1 MDNLIGERM
10 KSEIFER
17 LNNNK
22 ELTVRA
28 VAVLYSDGTID
39 SIDQITNCMLSTH
52 DGNDEIII
60 SGKYHAFIAKG
71 GS

>member
-1 MDNLIGERM
+1 M

-17 LNNNK
+17 LNNN
-22 ELTVRA
+22 EEPTVRA
-28 VAVLYSDGTID
+28 VAVLYSDGTMD
-39 SIDQITNCMLSTH
+39 SIDQITNCMLSTTH
-52 DGNDEIII
+52 DGNDVIII

>member
-1 MDNLIGERM
+1 M

-22 ELTVRA
+22 ETTVRA

-39 SIDQITNCMLSTH
+39 SIDQITNCMLSTTH

-71 GS
+71 GVSCN

>member
-1 MDNLIGERM
+1 M

-22 ELTVRA
+22 EPVVRT

-39 SIDQITNCMLSTH
+39 SIDQITNCTLSTTH
-52 DGNDEIII
+52 DGNDVIII

-71 GS
+71 GL

>member
-1 MDNLIGERM
+1 M

-22 ELTVRA
+22 EPTVRS

-39 SIDQITNCMLSTH
+39 SIDQITNCMLSTTH
-52 DGNDEIII
+52 DGNDVIII
-60 SGKYHAFIAKG
+60 SGKYHAFIIKDE
-71 GS
+71 SEF

>member
-1 MDNLIGERM
+1 M

-22 ELTVRA
+22 EPTVRA

-39 SIDQITNCMLSTH
+39 SIDQITNCTLSTTH
-52 DGNDEIII
+52 DGNDVIII
-60 SGKYHAFIAKG
+60 SGKYHAFIIKD

>member
-1 MDNLIGERM
+1 M

-17 LNNNK
+17 LNNDK
-22 ELTVRA
+22 EPTVKA

-39 SIDQITNCMLSTH
+39 SIDQITNCMLSTTH

-60 SGKYHAFIAKG
+60 FGKYHAFIAKG
-71 GS
+71 GASCN

>member
-1 MDNLIGERM
+1 M

-22 ELTVRA
+22 EPTARA

-39 SIDQITNCMLSTH
+39 SIDQITNCTLSTAH
-52 DGNDEIII
+52 DGNDVIII

>member
-1 MDNLIGERM
+1 M

-22 ELTVRA
+22 EPIVKS

-39 SIDQITNCMLSTH
+39 SIDQITNCILSTTH

-60 SGKYHAFIAKG
+60 FGKYHAFIAKG
-71 GS
+71 GVSCN